1 MSGLGIEQ
9 VEQHIKVRCWFTESS
24 EEHSGSSFQRTIG
37 RNLRRNTR
45 LNHQMPEFPL
55 TLVRNK
61 ASFNR
66 FCAEQLRDLPGK
78 IGDFGDLHL
87 DLIPSGGTQRVLLP
101 PVVHGITC
109 SSLPTESVSDLAKVI
124 AEIADNHWSALQAH
138 RVENIALLESTG
150 MTDHALH
157 AVYRWFWASKDGPNR
172 HPVTIDSLLVEEY
185 LQLAR
190 NAMHSG
196 NSEMTSQYSKI
207 AFDLSTNENID
218 HKIMSDF
225 GDFTDYWSYSVAIK
239 ENSVK
244 KVATAAREGIA
255 EHWRFACT
263 KYYQS
268 GLVTPLTDELADYFS
283 SHDPEEERENLL
295 CKGSSN
301 PYSRGLELVEAVEK
315 GLGIFPLQ
323 IWGIITEWP
332 LESLRLRVP
341 AYVVERIQ
349 RDSPL
354 APDFRAER
362 LAELSERA
370 IGKLPALPSS
380 ADIVPRLYDIH
391 KHLDDS
397 LPGTM
402 TSALCQLDIEKE
414 SAS

>member
-1 MSGLGIEQ
+1 MSSLGIEQ
-9 VEQHIKVRCWFTESS
+9 VEQNIKLRCWFTEPS
-24 EEHSGSSFQRTIG
+24 EVDSGSSFQRTIG
-37 RNLRRNTR
+37 RNSTR
-45 LNHQMPEFPL
+45 SARLDHQIPEFPL

-61 ASFNR
+61 AAFNR
-66 FCAEQLRDLPGK
+66 FCTEQLQDLPGK
-78 IGDFGDLHL
+78 IGDFSDLHL
-87 DLIPSGGTQRVLLP
+87 DLVPLGGTQRVLLP
-101 PVVHGITC
+101 PVIHGTTC

-124 AEIADNHWSALQAH
+124 AEIADIHWSALQAY

-150 MTDHALH
+150 MTDHALQ

-172 HPVTIDSLLVEEY
+172 HPVTTDSLLVEEY
-185 LQLAR
+185 LQLAM
-190 NAMHSG
+190 NARHSG
-196 NSEMTSQYSKI
+196 NNKMTSQYSKI
-207 AFDLSTNENID
+207 AFDLSTNESID

-225 GDFTDYWSYSVAIK
+225 GDFTDHWSDSVVIK

-255 EHWRFACT
+255 EHWRFAYA
-263 KYYQS
+263 KYYKR
-268 GLVTPLTDELADYFS
+268 GFITPLTEELADYFS
-283 SHDPEEERENLL
+283 SNEPEEEREKLL
-295 CKGSSN
+295 CRNSSN
-301 PYSRGLELVEAVEK
+301 PYRRGLELVEAVEK

-323 IWGIITEWP
+323 IWGTITEWP

-341 AYVVERIQ
+341 VYVVERIQ
-349 RDSPL
+349 SDSPL
-354 APDFRAER
+354 APDLRAER

-370 IGKLPALPSS
+370 IGKLSTLPSS